1 MTSRLVSRSF
11 ALLLLASF
19 LPGCNAPAAAPTAT
33 AVPAER
39 AENRTTTPSA
49 PAGPPISSN
58 DFSLTSP
65 TVSEG
70 GLLPA
75 EYTCDGVASTLALS
89 WSRAPSGTKSFAII
103 MHHEAGPTDI
113 HWYWVV
119 YDIPASVTSL
129 PKNMHGIGTLG
140 TNSVNNRNAYTPP
153 CSKGPGPKTY
163 IYTVYALSG
172 DPKLSVP
179 PLQVN
184 RQVLLDA
191 IQDIT
196 LASAELRVTYTRP

>member
-1 MTSRLVSRSF
+1 
-11 ALLLLASF
+11 
-19 LPGCNAPAAAPTAT
+19 
-33 AVPAER
+33 
-39 AENRTTTPSA
+39 
-49 PAGPPISSN
+49 
-58 DFSLTSP
+58 
-65 TVSEG
+65 
-70 GLLPA
+70 
-75 EYTCDGVASTLALS
+75 
-89 WSRAPSGTKSFAII
+89 

-153 CSKGPGPKTY
+153 GSKGPGPKTY

-172 DPKLSVP
+172 DPQLSVP
-179 PLQVN
+179 PSQVN

>member
-1 MTSRLVSRSF
+1 MTSRLVFRTF
-11 ALLLLASF
+11 ALALPVILLVACSS
-19 LPGCNAPAAAPTAT
+19 PAVAPTAASVAPTGSHT
-33 AVPAER
+33 AVLTA
-39 AENRTTTPSA
+39 
-49 PAGPPISSN
+49 SSSSSSGL
-58 DFSLTSP
+58 SLTSP
-65 TVSEG
+65 TVLEG
-70 GLLPA
+70 GVLPA

-89 WSRAPSGTKSFAII
+89 WSGAPAGSKSFAVI
-103 MHHEAGPTDI
+103 MHHKAGPTDI

-163 IYTVYALSG
+163 VYTVYALSG
-172 DPKLSVP
+172 DPQLSVP
-179 PLQVN
+179 PSQVN

-191 IQDIT
+191 IQNIT